1 MRSAECGIKKRE
13 MIMQNIQELVGKEVE
28 VLANGMSYTGTLI
41 EVSDTEVHL
50 RTPLQWV
57 ALPAESV
64 SAVKLRGAVER
75 EPEREGQGEPE
86 G

>member
-1 MRSAECGIKKRE
+1 
-13 MIMQNIQELVGKEVE
+13 MQNIQELVGKEVE
-28 VLANGMSYTGTLI
+28 VFANGMSYTGVLI

-64 SAVKLRGAVER
+64 SSVRLRGAVER
-75 EPEREGQGEPE
+75 EPEREGQGEPTQE

>member
-1 MRSAECGIKKRE
+1 
-13 MIMQNIQELVGKEVE
+13 MQNIQNLIGKEVE
-28 VLANGMSYTGTLI
+28 VLANGMNYTGVLI

-64 SAVKLRGAVER
+64 STVRLKDSFER
-75 EPEREGQGEPE
+75 EPEREAQEEP
-86 G
+86 

>member
-1 MRSAECGIKKRE
+1 
-13 MIMQNIQELVGKEVE
+13 MQNIQNLIGKEVE
-28 VLANGMSYTGTLI
+28 VLANGMSYVGTLI

-50 RTPLQWV
+50 RTPLQWL

-64 SAVKLRGAVER
+64 SAVRLKGSVEI
-75 EPEREGQGEPE
+75 EPEREGQGGPAQE